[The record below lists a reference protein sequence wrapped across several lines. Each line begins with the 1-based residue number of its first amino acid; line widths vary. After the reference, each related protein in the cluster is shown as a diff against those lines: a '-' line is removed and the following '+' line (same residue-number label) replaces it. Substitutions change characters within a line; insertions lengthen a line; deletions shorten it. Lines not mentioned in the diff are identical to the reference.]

1 MRTEHHISEIKLSV
15 KKYELLYYIENPN
28 LPLLYCDKSLQS
40 CLTPCDS
47 VDCSL
52 PGSSVHGILPAKILE
67 WVPIPSPGDLPDPGI
82 KPRSLMSPALVG
94 GSLPLVP
101 PGKSKFIFRIIS
113 YLCSLTSHFKHPKRY
128 ALPSFWLTVTLLF
141 PVCL

>member
-1 MRTEHHISEIKLSV
+1 MNQGRERWESGNMGSNQEVSEWISQGACARSLQ
-15 KKYELLYYIENPN
+15 LY
-28 LPLLYCDKSLQS
+28 PLLCYPL
-40 CLTPCDS
+40 
-47 VDCSL
+47 DCSL

-113 YLCSLTSHFKHPKRY
+113 YLCSLTSHFKHPKGY